1 MAREP
6 NQLILPQGMVRT
18 QKAVILS
25 VALPREEE
33 ALSLRASSDI
43 GRMKTVRKRENETG
57 RTSRTESEAAVAAMQ
72 AKPTEERHATAN
84 AELGPRPN
92 YDMGAV
98 ANGAPPQ
105 TTIWGLP
112 THIWTSGSA
121 IDAYHRMPQSII
133 AMPYWCWAGRRAR
146 SSSVCK
152 S

>member
-1 MAREP
+1 
-6 NQLILPQGMVRT
+6 MVRI

-57 RTSRTESEAAVAAMQ
+57 RTSRAESEAAVAAMQ
-72 AKPTEERHATAN
+72 AKPKEERHATAN

-112 THIWTSGSA
+112 RTFGPAGVQSMLNIGCPRVLLQCRIGAGMDGGRGRAVSA
-121 IDAYHRMPQSII
+121 
-133 AMPYWCWAGRRAR
+133 RAE
-146 SSSVCK
+146 
-152 S
+152 